1 MSQKRKPSTAVVVLS
16 AVAGALTLVLCAGL
30 IGGLVGDDTELENLP
45 AYTVANQEGGDIV
58 VEVDE
63 VLTAGQVE
71 AIGVDLRSKQTRETS
86 YFVSIN
92 CSTSGSATSDNR
104 LATVRFGIGTLGSV
118 RTGLDDGQFD
128 VQMDQ
133 DPTCPV
139 SASPAVAT
147 AHGLDIPPEPDK
159 ESWDAYIAELK
170 EIDPAIVGTKD
181 ERTLISRGRSQC
193 GSVKQWPDDQ
203 SKLVELTNLRFTA
216 PGYSEGFGEAKA
228 EKILAVVR
236 TYICPTY

>member
-16 AVAGALTLVLCAGL
+16 AVAGALTLVLFAGL
-30 IGGLVGDDTELENLP
+30 IGGLLFSDDDTELESPP
-45 AYTVANQEGGDIV
+45 AYTAVSQEGGDIV
-58 VEVDE
+58 VEVDQ
-63 VLTAGQVE
+63 VLTADQVE

-86 YFVSIN
+86 YHVSIN
-92 CSTSGSATSDNR
+92 CSTGGSETSDNR
-104 LATVRFGIGTLGSV
+104 LANVRFGIGTLGKA

-128 VQMDQ
+128 VQMNQ
-133 DPTCPV
+133 DRTCPA
-139 SASPAVAT
+139 SAPPAVNAT
-147 AHGLDIPPEPDK
+147 GLPMPDK
-159 ESWDAYIAELK
+159 ESWDAYIAALK